1 MNVLIVE
8 LLFIYIF
15 AMQVLWLCL
24 LCRKRQE
31 INTRYGK
38 WVQETNSIPILTP
51 LEKSELK
58 WGRAQSLEE
67 EADTEKNREFSNTP
81 LRKRFPS
88 QLNISLPTSSIFW
101 RQDRRQQTATLRS
114 VVRNFLIH
122 CILQFWTLLQTRDRV
137 VLFLLLPE
145 RVSSD

>member
-1 MNVLIVE
+1 M
-8 LLFIYIF
+8 
-15 AMQVLWLCL
+15 LWLCL

-38 WVQETNSIPILTP
+38 WVQETDSIPILTP

-67 EADTEKNREFSNTP
+67 EAESEKNREFSNTP

-101 RQDRRQQTATLRS
+101 RHERRQQTATLRS
-114 VVRNFLIH
+114 VVRNFIIH
-122 CILQFWTLLQTRDRV
+122 CLIQFYIGPCCQLGTGSSFTFHCPRGSAQTRKPS
-137 VLFLLLPE
+137 L
-145 RVSSD
+145 